1 VPKPAKGPH
10 LTYRPGLDGLR
21 ALAVIG
27 VFLYHARPHSD
38 GDPWLLGGFLG
49 VDLFFVLSGYLITSL
64 LLVEW
69 EARNRIDLRRFWL
82 RRARRL
88 FPALVVVVL
97 AALILGAI
105 FARGD
110 LARTRGDAISSLFY
124 YTNWHLV
131 LANHS
136 YFVRMGSPSLLQHLW
151 SLAVEEQF
159 YLIWPLLL
167 VPGLVLVGR
176 KRLPL
181 LIVAGI
187 AGSAALMWLLYKP
200 TDPSR
205 VYYGTDTRAFLLLMG
220 ILLAL
225 VWPAIERMRRSLPLL
240 ELLGVAA
247 LVGSVLLF
255 RQMQD
260 FNPTLYRGGD
270 VAAAFCFAVLIAAV
284 AHPMTGL
291 GRALGVAPLRWLGE
305 RSYGIYLWHWL
316 VIALMRPGVDIS
328 WTGPGVVV
336 AQAAIVLSAA
346 TLSFR
351 YVEQPIRTGSLQRR
365 LAQHPRRLRLEL
377 VGGGTIGLV
386 ASFAILFVIP
396 KALNPVSGY
405 VNPQPVRAAVK
416 PSHRQPV
423 ADKQKKLS
431 PLPPGR
437 ILALGDSV
445 MLDCKRQ
452 LRGALLHRVRIDAT
466 VGRQIDG
473 TIKDLDR
480 LRRHHRLPKTIVLQ
494 VGNNGPLWFHDLV
507 NLRHALRGVPE
518 VVVVNVRNTTSW
530 QDESNQALV
539 DWLRGWP
546 AAHLADWYGSSTN
559 KMLSDGTHPWPYGC
573 TIYARM
579 ISKTLRSA

>member
-1 VPKPAKGPH
+1 
-10 LTYRPGLDGLR
+10 
-21 ALAVIG
+21 
-27 VFLYHARPHSD
+27 
-38 GDPWLLGGFLG
+38 
-49 VDLFFVLSGYLITSL
+49 
-64 LLVEW
+64 
-69 EARNRIDLRRFWL
+69 
-82 RRARRL
+82 
-88 FPALVVVVL
+88 
-97 AALILGAI
+97 
-105 FARGD
+105 
-110 LARTRGDAISSLFY
+110 
-124 YTNWHLV
+124 
-131 LANHS
+131 
-136 YFVRMGSPSLLQHLW
+136 
-151 SLAVEEQF
+151 
-159 YLIWPLLL
+159 
-167 VPGLVLVGR
+167 
-176 KRLPL
+176 
-181 LIVAGI
+181 
-187 AGSAALMWLLYKP
+187 
-200 TDPSR
+200 
-205 VYYGTDTRAFLLLMG
+205 
-220 ILLAL
+220 
-225 VWPAIERMRRSLPLL
+225 
-240 ELLGVAA
+240 
-247 LVGSVLLF
+247 
-255 RQMQD
+255 
-260 FNPTLYRGGD
+260 
-270 VAAAFCFAVLIAAV
+270 
-284 AHPMTGL
+284 
-291 GRALGVAPLRWLGE
+291 
-305 RSYGIYLWHWL
+305 
-316 VIALMRPGVDIS
+316 VDIS

-365 LAQHPRRLRLEL
+365 LAEHPRRLRLEL